1 MGGPPQAWCS
11 NDPNALAVLVHMIVL
26 EQLELIADDG
36 GMTFLGNVLKDT
48 PRHLQES
55 TLVAL
60 ELMKFGVLT
69 SEPFDAAQED
79 RPFPEPVNYPKQPVQ
94 PRTKAILL

>member
-1 MGGPPQAWCS
+1 M
-11 NDPNALAVLVHMIVL
+11 MML

-36 GMTFLGNVLKDT
+36 GMTVLGNVLKDT

-60 ELMKFGVLT
+60 ELMKFGVLG
-69 SEPFDAAQED
+69 SEPFDAAQQD
-79 RPFPEPVNYPKQPVQ
+79 RPFPEAVDYLK
-94 PRTKAILL
+94 